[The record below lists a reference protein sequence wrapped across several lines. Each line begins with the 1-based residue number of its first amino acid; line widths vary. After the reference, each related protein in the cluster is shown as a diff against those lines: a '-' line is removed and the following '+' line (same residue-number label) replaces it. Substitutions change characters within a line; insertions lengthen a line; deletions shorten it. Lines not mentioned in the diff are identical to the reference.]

1 MKKVREQK
9 PLQQSHS
16 FGNNRTILCEIS
28 SYGRRTRYIVFVRV
42 SSSSSASSCCRGSA
56 ASVGWLF
63 RNRFNVNLLSASSVP
78 ALFLSVDARL
88 YLFSFIF
95 YCFISI
101 ILIADCWII
110 IFTRSQF
117 TKFSVHSFRCLP
129 TARWLCRW
137 RDVTINIIL
146 FGVRSCSTHHRRQW
160 AFSVCNKHWWL

>member
-42 SSSSSASSCCRGSA
+42 SSSSSSSSLWRGSA
-56 ASVGWLF
+56 AC
-63 RNRFNVNLLSASSVP
+63 NRFNVNLLSASSVP
-78 ALFLSVDARL
+78 ALSKLEARL
-88 YLFSFIF
+88 YLLSFIF

-110 IFTRSQF
+110 IFTLSHF
-117 TKFSVHSFRCLP
+117 TKFSVHSFCCLP
-129 TARWLCRW
+129 TARWLCCW
-137 RDVTINIIL
+137 RNVTMNIIL
-146 FGVRSCSTHHRRQW
+146 FGVRSRSTHHRRQW